1 MIKLIV
7 LLFLMLHPCLSFSEK
22 RQHPSVAKSRMAKWL
37 ISDEQKAC
45 VEKYAND
52 DARAAADRKKYNADY
67 ETEKAAASERK
78 LDYERKN
85 KMFLEGSG
93 DKPMLPMPMAPP
105 PALSKK
111 TQCYLIPEDFRV
123 DLVDD

>member
-1 MIKLIV
+1 MTRLIV
-7 LLFLMLHPCLSFSEK
+7 LLLLMLHPHLSLSEN
-22 RQHPSVAKSRMAKWL
+22 REHPSVAKSRMAKWL
-37 ISDEQKAC
+37 MSDEQKAC

-52 DARAAADRKKYNADY
+52 DTRAAGERKKYKVGY

-85 KMFLEGSG
+85 KMFLEGRG
-93 DKPMLPMPMAPP
+93 EKPLYPLPMPPP

-111 TQCYLIPEDFRV
+111 IQCSLIPKEFRT
-123 DLVDD
+123 DLIEE

>member
-1 MIKLIV
+1 MTKLIV

-22 RQHPSVAKSRMAKWL
+22 RQHPSVAKSRMAQWL

-67 ETEKAAASERK
+67 ETE
-78 LDYERKN
+78 
-85 KMFLEGSG
+85 
-93 DKPMLPMPMAPP
+93 
-105 PALSKK
+105 
-111 TQCYLIPEDFRV
+111 
-123 DLVDD
+123 

>member
-1 MIKLIV
+1 MTKLIV
-7 LLFLMLHPCLSFSEK
+7 LLLLMLHPDLSFSEK
-22 RQHPSVAKSRMAKWL
+22 RQHPAVAKSRMAQWL
-37 ISDEQKAC
+37 MSDEQKAC

-52 DARAAADRKKYNADY
+52 DARAAAEWMKYKADY

-93 DKPMLPMPMAPP
+93 DKPMFPMPMAPP

>member
-1 MIKLIV
+1 MTRLIA
-7 LLFLMLHPCLSFSEK
+7 LLLLMLHPYLSLSEN
-22 RQHPSVAKSRMAKWL
+22 RQHPSVAKSRMAQWL
-37 ISDEQKAC
+37 MSDEQKAC

-52 DARAAADRKKYNADY
+52 DSRADEDWKKYNADY

-85 KMFLEGSG
+85 RMFLEGNG
-93 DKPMLPMPMAPP
+93 EKPMLPMPMAPP

-111 TQCYLIPEDFRV
+111 TQCYLIPEDFRA
-123 DLVDD
+123 DLN